1 LKMDRFKVDG
11 DQLRLFYSAETQLQ
25 KVFSD
30 IERDLQAEGKVVCQ
44 FVLNGLSLSESDE
57 SRFSK
62 TLLQE
67 VVTLE
72 YLCENQNSLVE
83 TVISGW
89 ISALPEM
96 IKATENF
103 AMTLRENG
111 MSGKLR
117 DFHKLIENTE
127 YLIGSVTTLKS
138 MNEPV
143 VLKYATSWVQAENSS
158 LQTVRQALEAVNHK
172 EIGLLA
178 DILEYDLNNSLQLWY
193 SSLTAVQK
201 GLQLERDQR
210 NSTSDAAGTGAICG
224 RNLGL
229 RKAH

>member
-1 LKMDRFKVDG
+1 MDRFKVDG
-11 DQLRLFYSAETQLQ
+11 EQLRLFYSAETQLK

-44 FVLNGLSLSESDE
+44 FVLNGLTLSESDE
-57 SRFSK
+57 SRFSQ

-72 YLCENQNSLVE
+72 YLCESQNSLVE
-83 TVISGW
+83 SVLSGW

-96 IKATENF
+96 IKATEKL
-103 AMTLRENG
+103 AIILRENG
-111 MSGKLR
+111 LAGKLR

-127 YLIGSVTTLKS
+127 YLIGSVMTLKS
-138 MNEPV
+138 MNEQV
-143 VLKYATSWVQAENSS
+143 VLKYAASWVQAENSS
-158 LQTVRQALEAVNHK
+158 LQTVRQALEAVNRK

-178 DILEYDLNNSLQLWY
+178 DILEYDLNNSLQLWF
-193 SSLTAVQK
+193 SALTSVQK

-210 NSTSDAAGTGAICG
+210 NATTDASGTETVHG